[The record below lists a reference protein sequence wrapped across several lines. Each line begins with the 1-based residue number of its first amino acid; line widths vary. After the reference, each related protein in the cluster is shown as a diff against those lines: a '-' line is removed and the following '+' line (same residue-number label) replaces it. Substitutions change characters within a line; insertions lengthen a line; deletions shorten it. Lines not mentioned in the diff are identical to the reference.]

1 MKLVEG
7 SIQQPITVTVC
18 VILALLAG
26 FVALNRVPI
35 QLTPEIEDTVIAV
48 TTTWENASPQ
58 EVETEIVDEQEERLQ
73 GVSNLRLMTS
83 VSQRGQGEI
92 RLEFQAGTNKDV
104 ALREVSDKLRE
115 VPAYPLNVDE
125 PVVSDTDPQSRD
137 YVAWLLVACDNPD
150 YDVTK
155 LYDVLDKRMK
165 PQFERLSGVAEVNV
179 LGGRERE
186 VQIRVDPVLL
196 AQYGI
201 TFSQLADAINIT
213 NQNYSGGALVDG
225 KSDVRVRSIG
235 RYSQIEQTKNT
246 VIKQDE
252 AGPVY
257 IRDVADVVETYKE
270 QAAYV
275 RSRGIPVLA
284 INFQREIGANVL
296 DVMKNIHEE
305 IDRMSLPGGLMEVI
319 ANSENVGGKLRLV
332 QVYDQTTYIDHALSL
347 VQENIF
353 LGGGLAIITLLL
365 FLRSLRS
372 IGIIAIAI
380 PISIIGSIVLLYAMG
395 RTVNVISLAGMAF
408 AVGMVVDNSIV
419 VLENIY
425 RHLEMGK
432 SVRQS
437 ALEGAQEVAGA
448 VLASTLTTLIVFI
461 PILLIEEQAGQLF
474 RDIAL
479 AICAAVG
486 ISFIVAITVI
496 PSASALFLR
505 NRDYSKKPTP
515 SLDSKRGSGAKV
527 FLRVLFFFI
536 WLPYYLFTHFSE
548 IVSSQVRYL
557 SNTVFLRLAIIAI
570 FAVVTIT
577 GAYFLLPPID
587 YLPQGNRNI
596 IFGMLIPPPGYNL
609 EKLSSVGKRIE
620 ARIRPFWQ
628 QTEAIFEFEKGNMKP
643 DPDSLVQL
651 PASPMPGAPLMTP
664 PAIKN
669 YFLVASN
676 GAMFHGAISDDDEK
690 VVDIIPLFQYATA
703 SDVAPGFIGF
713 AFQLPLFRIG
723 GTTGSAVNIDLSGP
737 NLSQVSGAAGALF
750 GNIVAQY
757 GPYSLQPE
765 PSNFNV
771 PSPEL
776 QVLPNLIKLTDMGLT
791 PRDIGLAVQVNA
803 DGAFVG
809 EYEVE
814 GERID
819 LVLISK
825 DASTKNELTDLL
837 RVPLSTPD
845 GANVTLE
852 SVADFNR
859 TVRPDQ
865 IKRVARQRAVTLQFT
880 PPPGMPLQNA
890 IDDIGGMIE
899 QLQTA
904 GQIPP
909 EVQINLTGSA
919 SKLGAMQTAL
929 LGDGTFSG
937 MTQSSLFL
945 ALLVVY
951 LLMCVLF
958 QSWVY
963 PLVIMVTVPLAT
975 FGGLLTLAGV
985 HYWSLIDRHMPI
997 QNMDVLTILGFVILA
1012 GVVVNNAILI
1022 VHQTLNFLT
1031 TDSNMDPKEAI
1042 AQATE
1047 SRVRPIMMSTL
1058 TSVGGMAPLVLMPG
1072 AGSELYRGLGSVVVG
1087 GLLVSTVFTLVLIPL
1102 VLSVVFDIQRMF
1114 TRQ

>member
-7 SIQQPITVTVC
+7 SIKQPITVTVC

-26 FVALNRVPI
+26 FVALSRVPI

-83 VSQRGQGEI
+83 ISQRGQGAI
-92 RLEFQAGTNKDV
+92 RLEFQTGTNKDA

-125 PVVSDTDPQSRD
+125 PVVTDTDPQSRD

-150 YDVTK
+150 YDVTQ
-155 LYDVLDKRMK
+155 LFDVLDKRLK
-165 PQFERLSGVAEVNV
+165 PQFERLSGVSEVNV

-196 AQYGI
+196 AQYGV
-201 TFSQLADAINIT
+201 TFSQLADAINVT
-213 NQNYSGGALVDG
+213 NQNFSGGALIDG
-225 KSDVRVRSIG
+225 KSDVRVRAIG
-235 RYSQIEQTKNT
+235 RFSDPEQVKNT

-257 IRDVADVVETYKE
+257 IRDVADVAETFKE
-270 QAAYV
+270 QIAFV

-296 DVMKNIHEE
+296 DVMENIRGE
-305 IDRMSLPGGLMEVI
+305 ITRMSQPGGLMEVI
-319 ANSENVGGKLRLV
+319 ANSEKVGGALRLV
-332 QVYDQTTYIDHALSL
+332 QVYDQTTYIDQALSL
-347 VQENIF
+347 VQDNIF

-425 RHLEMGK
+425 RHLEKGK

-505 NRDYSKKPTP
+505 DRDYSKN
-515 SLDSKRGSGAKV
+515 SALALHSQRGSRFKHSM
-527 FLRVLFFFI
+527 RILFFFV
-536 WLPYYLFTHFSE
+536 WLPYYVFTHLSE
-548 IVSSQVRYL
+548 IVSSQVRYITHTL
-557 SNTVFLRLAIIAI
+557 FLRLGIIVF
-570 FAVVTIT
+570 FAVVTIV
-577 GAYFLLPPID
+577 GAYYLLPPID

-609 EKLSSVGKRIE
+609 DKLSEVGERIE
-620 ARIRPFWQ
+620 SHIRPFWEL
-628 QTEAIFEFEKGNMKP
+628 TESKFEFEEKNKSAST
-643 DPDSLVQL
+643 DLIQL
-651 PASPMPGAPLMTP
+651 PAGPMPDAPLMTP
-664 PAIKN
+664 PPIEN
-669 YFLVASN
+669 YFLVANN
-676 GAMFHGAISDDDEK
+676 GAMFHGGISEDEEK
-690 VVDIIPLFQYATA
+690 VVDIIPLFQYATS

-713 AFQLPLFRIG
+713 AFQLPLFRLG

-737 NLSQVSGAAGALF
+737 NLTQVSSSAGALF
-750 GNIVAQY
+750 ERIVSQY

-776 QVLPNLIKLTDMGLT
+776 QVIPDLIRLTDMGLT
-791 PRDIGLAVQVNA
+791 SREVGLAVQVNA

-809 EYEVE
+809 EYEIE

-825 DASTKNELTDLL
+825 DASTKNELMDLL
-837 RVPLSTPD
+837 QVPLSTPD

-852 SVADFNR
+852 SVVDFNR
-859 TVRPDQ
+859 TTRPDQ

-890 IDDIGGMIE
+890 IDDIGVMISE
-899 QLQTA
+899 LQTA

-958 QSWVY
+958 QSWIY

-1022 VHQTLNFLT
+1022 VHQTLNFLA

-1114 TRQ
+1114 MRN